1 MRKPLLF
8 LAAGLLAGFA
18 VSVWFGPAGSSDKR
32 PSIAAAALADR
43 VAALEDALG
52 GERARVAALAAE
64 ITDLRARLE
73 ASADPA
79 AAGSARGAPTAGAQ
93 ATASGRSAAA
103 GPGGSG
109 PTAEAVTSVEDDA
122 AGFRGRGFRRAGFG
136 AAPESRVDRFVA
148 AGFSADRAAYLDR
161 RASELRMQALEA
173 EYEAARSGKPADAEA
188 LLNPELAL
196 RDELGDADYERY
208 LEALDRPT
216 RVAVRDVLASS
227 PAEKAGLQ
235 PGDEI
240 TSYDGRRVFDVRDL
254 SRLSFEG
261 QAGDTVTLEIV
272 RDGQPMQ
279 IYVPRGPLGITGGRG
294 RFGGRP

>member
-18 VSVWFGPAGSSDKR
+18 VSVWFGPAGPSDGR
-32 PSIAAAALADR
+32 PSIGAAALADR

-64 ITDLRARLE
+64 VTDLRARLE
-73 ASADPA
+73 APA
-79 AAGSARGAPTAGAQ
+79 PDATPRGPAGEAPPAGVQ
-93 ATASGRSAAA
+93 AASGRGVA
-103 GPGGSG
+103 GAPSG
-109 PTAEAVTSVEDDA
+109 PVPTEAGARAEDDA
-122 AGFRGRGFRRAGFG
+122 AGFRGRGFGRAEFG
-136 AAPESRVDRFVA
+136 RAPESRVERFVA

-173 EYEAARSGKPADAEA
+173 EYEAARSGKPADAAA

-208 LEALDRPT
+208 LMALDRPT

-261 QAGDTVTLEIV
+261 QPGDTVTLEIV
-272 RDGQPMQ
+272 RNGQPMQ